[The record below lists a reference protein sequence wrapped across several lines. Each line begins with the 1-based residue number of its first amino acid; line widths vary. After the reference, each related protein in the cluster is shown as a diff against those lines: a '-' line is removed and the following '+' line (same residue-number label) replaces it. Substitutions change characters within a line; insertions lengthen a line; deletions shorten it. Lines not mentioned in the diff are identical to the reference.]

1 MRILLDECIDQRFRL
16 LLAGHDCQTA
26 GYANLA
32 GLKNGALLTA
42 AESAGFE
49 ILITT
54 DQEIPYRQNLST
66 RRISIVVL
74 CAPTNRLADLQ
85 PLVPAVLQALDSI
98 TPDQVTR
105 ISNAT

>member
-1 MRILLDECIDQRFRL
+1 MRILLDECIDQRLRL
-16 LLAGHDCQTA
+16 LFPGHDCQSA

-32 GLKNGALLTA
+32 GLKNGALLAA

-54 DQEIPYRQNLST
+54 DQEIPYQQNLSM

-74 CAPTNRLADLQ
+74 CAPTNRLADLR

-98 TPDQVTR
+98 QPGQVTR
-105 ISNAT
+105 IDGTM